1 MKLGVVYVC
10 PVVNWPQYEG
20 PARRF
25 VSAYTMFPAE
35 YPHQLHVV
43 CNGGNPNPEILS
55 LFSETSPIYHQHD
68 NSGWDIG
75 AFEKVT
81 AVDCDL
87 ILFLGANTH
96 FKRAGWLR
104 RLIEAHERFGDG
116 LYGTSASF
124 AIYPHIR
131 TNGFMCHPKLV
142 HAAWINNR
150 FRSKTR
156 HAFEVRKTSLTT
168 MAKQQGIPCLL
179 VTWDG
184 FYQQDEWRKA
194 PNIFQRGDQSNCL
207 IFDRHHE
214 IYESSTPR
222 QKIRLERIT
231 DGNKFEFYRSAIQ
244 GRIERWLKLKR
255 LEISGK

>member
-1 MKLGVVYVC
+1 MI
-10 PVVNWPQYEG
+10 
-20 PARRF
+20 
-25 VSAYTMFPAE
+25 PAE

-43 CNGGNPNPEILS
+43 CNGGSPNSEVLD
-55 LFSETSPIYHQHD
+55 LFSETSPMYHHHD

-75 AFEKVT
+75 AFEKFT

-104 RLIEAHERFGDG
+104 RMIEAREKFGHG

-124 AIYPHIR
+124 DIYPHIR
-131 TNGFMCHPKLV
+131 TNGFMCQPQLV
-142 HAAWINNR
+142 HAAWMKSR
-150 FRSKTR
+150 SRSKAR
-156 HAFEVRKTSLTT
+156 HEFEVGATSLT
-168 MAKQQGIPCLL
+168 AIASQQGIPCVL

-184 FYQQDEWRKA
+184 FYQPNEWRKA
-194 PNIFQRGDQSNCL
+194 RNIFRRGDQSNCL

-214 IYESSTPR
+214 IYASSTPK

-231 DGNKFEFYRSAIQ
+231 DGNKLEYYRSAIQ
-244 GRIERWLKLKR
+244 ARVERWLKLKQPGS
-255 LEISGK
+255 SGR